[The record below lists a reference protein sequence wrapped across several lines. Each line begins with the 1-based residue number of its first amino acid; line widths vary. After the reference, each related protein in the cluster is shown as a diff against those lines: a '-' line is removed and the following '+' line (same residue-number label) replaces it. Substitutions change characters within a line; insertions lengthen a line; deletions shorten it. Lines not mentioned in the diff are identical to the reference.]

1 MSINNIIQLTYYN
14 ENVYEHDISLQ
25 RENSKNNARI
35 KENNNKIVEF
45 IIPTK
50 ETFLVTTN
58 YNVIQLKEIC
68 KHYKLK
74 VSGVKKELIERITVY
89 FKQNDSIKIIQRA
102 CRNYIYR
109 KYVKLRGPARL
120 TRSLCV
126 NDNDF
131 YTIESIK
138 DIPFSQFFSYK
149 DSDGKIY
156 GFNIISLY
164 SILFTHKDDVSCSNP
179 YNRNT
184 FPKYVYKKIKKILK
198 LSKVVNEV
206 IHTSV
211 SEDDD
216 DIDDEVPLSAFA
228 SASASALV
236 GNIITPELEVEY
248 LCNSLFQYIDR
259 LGNYTDP
266 NWLLSLNAVQLSKF
280 IHELNDIWF
289 YRSQLSHQTRVQI
302 CPPLGNPFINA
313 PINLF
318 NVNRSVLEWKRIS
331 LNIIENMIKKAVAS
345 ADRSLG
351 ANYVLCA
358 LTLVSEHA
366 AHAIPWLYHSVSY

>member
-14 ENVYEHDISLQ
+14 ENVYENDISFE

-35 KENNNKIVEF
+35 KETNNKIVEF

-58 YNVIQLKEIC
+58 YNMIQLKEIC

-74 VSGVKKELIERITVY
+74 VSGVKKELIERINLY

-131 YTIESIK
+131 YTIEPIK

-164 SILFTHKDDVSCSNP
+164 SILFTHKDDVSSSNP

-198 LSKVVNEV
+198 LSTVVNEV
-206 IHTSV
+206 IYTSV
-211 SEDDD
+211 SDNYDQDNDD
-216 DIDDEVPLSAFA
+216 VSL
-228 SASASALV
+228 SASASV
-236 GNIITPELEVEY
+236 GNIITPEVEVEY

-266 NWLLSLNAVQLSKF
+266 NWFLSLNAVQLSKF

-289 YRSQLSHQTRVQI
+289 YRSQLSYQTRVQI
-302 CPPLGNPFINA
+302 CPPSGNPFISA

-318 NVNRSVLEWKRIS
+318 NVNRSLLDWKRIA
-331 LNIIENMIKKAVAS
+331 LNIIENMVKKAIS
-345 ADRSLG
+345 STDRSLG

-358 LTLVSEHA
+358 LTLVNENA